1 MKVLL
6 TAFEPFNGGTIN
18 PSQMVLERVKE
29 SSGMELL
36 KVLLPVEFRQTSE
49 KVKQLLKEHHP
60 DVVISLGQ
68 AGNRPEIC
76 VERVAVNLDCVRS
89 SDGLRELADN
99 AGDRPVDVP
108 IEKDGETAYFSTL
121 PVWKLVGAIKEQGVM
136 GAVSYSAGT
145 YVCNHVMYTVLYEA
159 AKHYP
164 EMKAGFIHV
173 PFLPEQMEGRSS
185 GFAMEL
191 DDMVKGIQ
199 AVLDQLQYEEEHCD
213 G

>member
-18 PSQMVLERVKE
+18 PSQLVLEQVKE
-29 SSGMELL
+29 PLGMELI
-36 KVLLPVEFRQTSE
+36 KVLLPVEFKRTSGDI
-49 KVKQLLKEHHP
+49 KQLLQKHRP
-60 DVVISLGQ
+60 DVVLSLGQ
-68 AGNRPEIC
+68 AGKRPEIC
-76 VERVAVNLDCVRS
+76 VERIAVNLDCVRS
-89 SDGLRELADN
+89 SDGLREVADN
-99 AGDRPVDVP
+99 AGDTPVDMP
-108 IEKDGETAYFSTL
+108 IASDGETAYFSTL
-121 PVWKLVGAIKEQGVM
+121 PVWELVNAIKERGVA

-173 PFLPEQMEGRSS
+173 PFLPEQIAGRSS

-191 DDMVKGIQ
+191 NDMVKGIQ
-199 AVLDQLQYEEEHCD
+199 AVLETLNHMW
-213 G
+213 

>member
-6 TAFEPFNGGTIN
+6 TAFEPFNGGTVN
-18 PSQMVLERVKE
+18 PSQLILEQVKA
-29 SSGMELL
+29 SSGMELI
-36 KVLLPVEFRQTSE
+36 KVLLPVEFKKTSE
-49 KVKQLLKEHHP
+49 YIVKLLQTHQP
-60 DVVISLGQ
+60 DVVLSLGQ

-99 AGDRPVDVP
+99 AGAKPMDVP
-108 IEKDGETAYFSTL
+108 IAEDGETAYFSTL
-121 PVWKLVGAIKEQGVM
+121 PVWDLVNAIKEQGVA

-145 YVCNHVMYTVLYEA
+145 YVCNHVMYTVLHEA
-159 AKHYP
+159 AKHYS

-173 PFLPEQMEGRSS
+173 PFLPEQMKGRST
-185 GFAMEL
+185 GYAMEL

-199 AVLDQLQYEEEHCD
+199 AVLEKLNRV
-213 G
+213 

>member
-6 TAFEPFNGGTIN
+6 TAFEPFNGGTVN
-18 PSQMVLERVKE
+18 PSQLVLERIKE
-29 SSGMELL
+29 SQGINLI
-36 KVLLPVEFRQTSE
+36 KVLLPVEFMRTSKE
-49 KVKQLLKEHHP
+49 IKQLLQKHQP

-76 VERVAVNLDCVRS
+76 VERVAINLDCVRS
-89 SDGLRELADN
+89 SDGLREVADN
-99 AGDRPVDVP
+99 AGDMPVDVP
-108 IEKDGETAYFSTL
+108 IAAGGKTAYFSTL
-121 PVWKLVGAIKEQGVM
+121 PVWELVGAIKEQGVA

-145 YVCNHVMYTVLYEA
+145 YVCNHVMYTVLHEA
-159 AKHYP
+159 AGCYP

-173 PFLPEQMEGRSS
+173 PFLPEQMVGRNS
-185 GFAMEL
+185 GYAMEL

-199 AVLDQLQYEEEHCD
+199 AVLDKLSHM

>member
-6 TAFEPFNGGTIN
+6 TAFEPFNGGTVN
-18 PSQMVLERVKE
+18 PSQLILEQVKA
-29 SSGMELL
+29 SSGMELI
-36 KVLLPVEFRQTSE
+36 KVLLPVEFVRTSAE
-49 KVKQLLKEHHP
+49 IKKLLQEHHP
-60 DVVISLGQ
+60 DVVLSLGQ

-99 AGDRPVDVP
+99 AGDKPVDVP
-108 IEKDGETAYFSTL
+108 IATDGATAYFSTL
-121 PVWKLVGAIKEQGVM
+121 PVWELVSAIKEQGVA

-145 YVCNHVMYTVLYEA
+145 YVCNHVMYTVLHEA
-159 AKHYP
+159 EKNYP

-173 PFLPEQMEGRSS
+173 PFLPVQMEGRSA
-185 GFAMEL
+185 GYAMEL

-199 AVLDQLQYEEEHCD
+199 AVLERLKDVEEHCN